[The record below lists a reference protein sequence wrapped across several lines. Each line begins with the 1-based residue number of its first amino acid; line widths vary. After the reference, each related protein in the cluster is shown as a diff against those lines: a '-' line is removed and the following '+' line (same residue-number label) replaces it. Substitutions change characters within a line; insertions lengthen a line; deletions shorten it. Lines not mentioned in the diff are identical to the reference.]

1 MSRYVEWARTEHSEA
16 TRIRVTLRAAAFF
29 VALCL
34 SASFRWMEDRIA
46 TRLTAR

>member
-1 MSRYVEWARTEHSEA
+1 MSRYAEWAERAHSEA